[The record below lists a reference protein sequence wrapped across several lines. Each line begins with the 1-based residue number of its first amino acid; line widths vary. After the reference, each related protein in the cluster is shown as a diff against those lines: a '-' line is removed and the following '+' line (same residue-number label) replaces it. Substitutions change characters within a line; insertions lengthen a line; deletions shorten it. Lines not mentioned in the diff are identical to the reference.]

1 MPGFGCSDS
10 IVRCT
15 RASHFCVRWR
25 TYRLTA
31 QASHK
36 RCSIQETNKAT
47 IKKNYRQ
54 RGRCSTQRVINV
66 YGQKCNF
73 QLVSISVRLY
83 PRSADSSAT
92 ADRFRRNGSHMREP
106 ADIVLCCAQIQRR
119 WGGHAVPCTS
129 ARLHRQR
136 CSRSKSHIPVD
147 HVCAS
152 VSACVCMCVCMCLN
166 PFKITRS
173 LSILCVIHIINSG
186 QNRWRQFIV
195 KSDIAFSRAHIG
207 GDMYNSSHTH
217 TQTPPPTASNKANS
231 NEKTTKTTQQQKKRT
246 LHHYNLY
253 AHKSRP
259 IEFAALY
266 LMWRELELLELELSA
281 PRFVRNAFR
290 PDIISQST
298 E

>member
-1 MPGFGCSDS
+1 M
-10 IVRCT
+10 
-15 RASHFCVRWR
+15 
-25 TYRLTA
+25 
-31 QASHK
+31 
-36 RCSIQETNKAT
+36 
-47 IKKNYRQ
+47 
-54 RGRCSTQRVINV
+54 
-66 YGQKCNF
+66 
-73 QLVSISVRLY
+73 SISVRLY

-173 LSILCVIHIINSG
+173 LSILCVIHIINSD
-186 QNRWRQFIV
+186 QNRWRQIIV

-217 TQTPPPTASNKANS
+217 THKHHLQLHLTKPTPTRRQPKQHNNK
-231 NEKTTKTTQQQKKRT
+231 KK
-246 LHHYNLY
+246 NV
-253 AHKSRP
+253 
-259 IEFAALY
+259 
-266 LMWRELELLELELSA
+266 A
-281 PRFVRNAFR
+281 PLQFVR
-290 PDIISQST
+290 T
-298 E
+298 